1 MNSTRRESNWT
12 NCHSRLELLVVNIF
26 PVEDTNIFRLPSGPI
41 QVSQVWRK

>member
-1 MNSTRRESNWT
+1 MNSTSRESNWT
-12 NCHSRLELLVVNIF
+12 NCQSLLELLVVNMF